1 MWDAINKFLL
11 SQVIHKD
18 PDTMAHRYSQFIIDY
33 VFEPILEIAYAL
45 KLTKYKPVSKFTA
58 DDLDI

>member
-1 MWDAINKFLL
+1 
-11 SQVIHKD
+11 
-18 PDTMAHRYSQFIIDY
+18 MAHRYSQFTIDY

-45 KLTKYKPVSKFTA
+45 KLTKYKPVSKMTS